1 MADTQQVAFQLA
13 ALVSFLPTMLL
24 SGFVFPIASMPAVL
38 RAITY
43 AVPARYFLIAL
54 RAIVLKG
61 AGLAVYWADLAAL
74 ALFAAI
80 MIALASVRLRRQ
92 WV

>member
-1 MADTQQVAFQLA
+1 
-13 ALVSFLPTMLL
+13 MLL

-61 AGLAVYWADLAAL
+61 VGLDAYWTDLVAL
-74 ALFAAI
+74 AIFATV
-80 MIALASVRLRRQ
+80 MMGLASVRLRRQ